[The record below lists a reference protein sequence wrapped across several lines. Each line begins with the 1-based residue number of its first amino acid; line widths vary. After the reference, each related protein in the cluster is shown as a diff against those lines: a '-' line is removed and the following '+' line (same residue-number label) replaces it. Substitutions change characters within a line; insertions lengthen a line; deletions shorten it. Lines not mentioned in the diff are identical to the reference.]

1 MQSNKRPRL
10 DSDAPQ
16 AGEEPEDVV
25 RSEKN
30 YISGGDFVIRADR
43 TLFRLHSYHLKR
55 ATSSFDEVLLHDGSS
70 NGPGRSDENPFVM
83 DDDVRSEDMDALV
96 WFFYES
102 AYKCG
107 DIPARFKIPT
117 WHSILSVAEKYAMH
131 QVARVACHALDRM
144 NALSDVNKVALW
156 VRHRLGHDWA
166 YASLRRLIAREEPL
180 SSADITSLGLHPA
193 AHIASA
199 REQLV
204 RLSLG
209 TQLAQLQKKPVPCE
223 SCTCTKCGR
232 AATCFNGVHMCAAPS
247 GSSWDLSGY
256 QLSED
261 EYIAEDPGTVLH
273 FFTCPRQLS
282 PPISAR
288 IPPSA
293 LMVDSVVAFLDL
305 FEGIEDAPPP
315 SASRR
320 FTKLNTDGDIFI
332 QVEQSIFQIHS
343 YHLIRAS
350 AVFADMFML
359 PTGDNAL
366 KEGSSVSDPI
376 KLDIK
381 AHDFENLLYFFYD
394 SPYEWLPTVDSTTI
408 SMWKSILHLANM
420 FDMSEVKEMALH
432 ALGRD
437 GALADVHKVALCVE
451 YGIKRTWAESAFSR
465 VCVRPHTLTG
475 DEVAELR
482 PATVAGI
489 IGAREEIIRTGGPT
503 VANIERIVAN
513 HFLNGDTSPGG

>member
-1 MQSNKRPRL
+1 MQANKRPRL
-10 DSDAPQ
+10 ESDAP
-16 AGEEPEDVV
+16 AGEEPQAVI

-30 YISGGDFVIRADR
+30 YISEGDFVIRADG

-83 DDDVRSEDMDALV
+83 DDDVRSEDIDALV

-332 QVEQSIFQIHS
+332 QVMH
-343 YHLIRAS
+343 
-350 AVFADMFML
+350 
-359 PTGDNAL
+359 
-366 KEGSSVSDPI
+366 
-376 KLDIK
+376 
-381 AHDFENLLYFFYD
+381 
-394 SPYEWLPTVDSTTI
+394 
-408 SMWKSILHLANM
+408 HLA
-420 FDMSEVKEMALH
+420 
-432 ALGRD
+432 
-437 GALADVHKVALCVE
+437 
-451 YGIKRTWAESAFSR
+451 
-465 VCVRPHTLTG
+465 
-475 DEVAELR
+475 
-482 PATVAGI
+482 
-489 IGAREEIIRTGGPT
+489 PT
-503 VANIERIVAN
+503 Y
-513 HFLNGDTSPGG
+513 HG